1 MRTDPWLWPARLPR
15 PNDDRPGFRRRW
27 RIGLEPRESSPA
39 ALGHLPA
46 TFAVGF
52 NQAKSLQPLH
62 ERLVSELHGRTG
74 GVWRIGLRVDIHCL
88 ALLLL
93 EKGGPG
99 LGGRKAGARGGDT
112 VPALSRQ
119 VDI

>member
-39 ALGHLPA
+39 ALGQQPA

-74 GVWRIGLRVDIHCL
+74 GVSRTGFRVDIHCL

-93 EKGGPG
+93 EKGAPAV
-99 LGGRKAGARGGDT
+99 GGREAGARGDT
-112 VPALSRQ
+112 VPALSRH